1 MTYPATLPKIEYMS
15 NLADIIAQE
24 TEDGRLIVR
33 FLLSAMDGDLTDF
46 QPCHRIDA
54 ARLLVKLG
62 YDQAQAV
69 IDHARAAQRAP
80 NRNSRSQPQAQQ
92 QSQRQAESESQSATN
107 SIRAKL
113 AQIVREETGDGYITV
128 QFLIDAMQGEFPDFK
143 PCHRLS
149 AAKELLQRGF
159 DYLPDD
165 ADVQAAAEP
174 EPVELTPEEL
184 EAQRHAELLEFSKH
198 GPVYYRNY
206 PYPCVCEDRLHD
218 CEGNPLTDAAELEA
232 AARRAPTMEHL
243 IIDRD
248 RLEDFLARY
257 AEYLEHWNAE
267 HPRNP
272 IDFNRLHGPASAG
285 ENTSPASAAPDP
297 NPRPRRSVDV
307 LNWIANQTFPS

>member
-1 MTYPATLPKIEYMS
+1 MS

-24 TEDGRLIVR
+24 TQDGRLIVQ
-33 FLLSAMDGDLTDF
+33 FLVSAMEGELPDF

-69 IDHARAAQRAP
+69 IDHARAAAQRAP
-80 NRNSRSQPQAQQ
+80 NRNSRSQPQPQA
-92 QSQRQAESESQSATN
+92 QSQRQAESEAQSAAHRV
-107 SIRAKL
+107 RAQL

-159 DYLPDD
+159 DYLPED
-165 ADVQAAAEP
+165 ADPQAEP

-218 CEGNPLTDAAELEA
+218 CEGNPLDDDELEA

-248 RLEDFLARY
+248 RLEDYLARY
-257 AEYLEHWNAE
+257 AEYLKQWNAE

-272 IDFNRLHGPASAG
+272 IDFNRLQWTSLRWREYFASIRGP
-285 ENTSPASAAPDP
+285 
-297 NPRPRRSVDV
+297 
-307 LNWIANQTFPS
+307 

>member
-1 MTYPATLPKIEYMS
+1 MS
-15 NLADIIAQE
+15 SLADIIAQE
-24 TEDGRLIVR
+24 TEDGRLIVQ
-33 FLLSAMDGDLTDF
+33 FLVSAMEGELTDF

-62 YDQAQAV
+62 FDQAQAV
-69 IDHARAAQRAP
+69 IDRARAAQRANAQRTP
-80 NRNSRSQPQAQQ
+80 NRNSRSQPQPQA
-92 QSQRQAESESQSATN
+92 QSQRQAESESHSAAQRV
-107 SIRAKL
+107 RAQL

-159 DYLPDD
+159 DYQPDD
-165 ADVQAAAEP
+165 ADPQAAAEP

-257 AEYLEHWNAE
+257 AEYLKQWNAE

-272 IDFNRLHGPASAG
+272 IDFNRLQWTSLRWREYFASIRGP
-285 ENTSPASAAPDP
+285 
-297 NPRPRRSVDV
+297 
-307 LNWIANQTFPS
+307 

>member
-15 NLADIIAQE
+15 SLADIIAQE
-24 TEDGRLIVR
+24 TEDGRLIVQ
-33 FLLSAMDGDLTDF
+33 FLVSAMEGELTDF

-62 YDQAQAV
+62 FDQAQAV
-69 IDHARAAQRAP
+69 IDGANTRRAAQRAP
-80 NRNSRSQPQAQQ
+80 NRNSRSQPQAQA

-107 SIRAKL
+107 SIRAQL

-165 ADVQAAAEP
+165 ADPQAEP

-218 CEGNPLTDAAELEA
+218 CEGNPLDDDELEA

-257 AEYLEHWNAE
+257 AEYLKQWNAE

-272 IDFNRLHGPASAG
+272 IDFNRLQWTSLRWREYFASIRGP
-285 ENTSPASAAPDP
+285 
-297 NPRPRRSVDV
+297 
-307 LNWIANQTFPS
+307 

>member
-1 MTYPATLPKIEYMS
+1 MS

-24 TEDGRLIVR
+24 TEDGRLIVQ
-33 FLLSAMDGDLTDF
+33 FLVSAMEGELPDF

-62 YDQAQAV
+62 FDQAQAV
-69 IDHARAAQRAP
+69 VDRARADRAAQRVP
-80 NRNSRSQPQAQQ
+80 NRDSRSQPQT
-92 QSQRQAESESQSATN
+92 QSQRQAQAESESQSATN
-107 SIRAKL
+107 SIRAQL

-159 DYLPDD
+159 DYLPED
-165 ADVQAAAEP
+165 ADAQAEP

-198 GPVYYRNY
+198 GPVYYRNH

-257 AEYLEHWNAE
+257 AEYLVGWNAE

-272 IDFNRLHGPASAG
+272 IDFNRLQWTSLRWREYFASIRGP
-285 ENTSPASAAPDP
+285 
-297 NPRPRRSVDV
+297 
-307 LNWIANQTFPS
+307 

>member
-1 MTYPATLPKIEYMS
+1 MS

-24 TEDGRLIVR
+24 TEDGRLIVQ
-33 FLLSAMDGDLTDF
+33 FLVSAMEGELTDF

-62 YDQAQAV
+62 FDQAQAQTV
-69 IDHARAAQRAP
+69 IDHANAQRAAQRARSAAAP
-80 NRNSRSQPQAQQ
+80 RQRDSRSQPQPQP
-92 QSQRQAESESQSATN
+92 QRQAESESHSATN
-107 SIRAKL
+107 SIRAQL

-159 DYLPDD
+159 DYLPED
-165 ADVQAAAEP
+165 ADTQAAAEP

-198 GPVYYRNY
+198 GPVYYKNY

-218 CEGNPLTDAAELEA
+218 CEGNPLDDDELEA

-248 RLEDFLARY
+248 RLEDYLARY
-257 AEYLEHWNAE
+257 AEYLVGWNAE

-272 IDFNRLHGPASAG
+272 IDINRLQWTSLRWREYFASIRGP
-285 ENTSPASAAPDP
+285 
-297 NPRPRRSVDV
+297 
-307 LNWIANQTFPS
+307 

>member
-1 MTYPATLPKIEYMS
+1 MTPSAIILKIEYMS

-24 TEDGRLIVR
+24 TEDGRLIVQ
-33 FLLSAMDGDLTDF
+33 FLVSAMEGELTDF

-62 YDQAQAV
+62 FDQAQTA
-69 IDHARAAQRAP
+69 IDRANAQRAAQRTDTQRAQQ
-80 NRNSRSQPQAQQ
+80 RDSRSQPQA
-92 QSQRQAESESQSATN
+92 QSQRQAESESHSAAQRVR
-107 SIRAKL
+107 SQL

-165 ADVQAAAEP
+165 PEAAEP

-218 CEGNPLTDAAELEA
+218 CEGNPLDDDELEA

-257 AEYLEHWNAE
+257 AEYLKHWNAE

-272 IDFNRLHGPASAG
+272 IDFNRLQWTSLRWREYFASIRGP
-285 ENTSPASAAPDP
+285 
-297 NPRPRRSVDV
+297 
-307 LNWIANQTFPS
+307 

>member
-1 MTYPATLPKIEYMS
+1 MS

-24 TEDGRLIVR
+24 TQDGRLIVR
-33 FLLSAMDGDLTDF
+33 FLLSAMDGDLPDF

-62 YDQAQAV
+62 FDQAQAQSA
-69 IDHARAAQRAP
+69 IDHANAQRTAQRTATQRTP
-80 NRNSRSQPQAQQ
+80 NRDSRVQPQAQT
-92 QSQRQAESESQSATN
+92 QSQRPAESEAHSAAQRV
-107 SIRAKL
+107 RAQL
-113 AQIVREETGDGYITV
+113 AQIVREETDDGRIPV
-128 QFLIDAMQGEFPDFK
+128 RFLIDAMQGEFPDFK

-159 DYLPDD
+159 DYIPED
-165 ADVQAAAEP
+165 ADVQAEP

-206 PYPCVCEDRLHD
+206 PFPCVCEDRLHD
-218 CEGNPLTDAAELEA
+218 CEGNPLNDDELEA

-248 RLEDFLARY
+248 RLQDYLARY
-257 AEYLEHWNAE
+257 AEYLVGWNAE

-272 IDFNRLHGPASAG
+272 IDINRLQW
-285 ENTSPASAAPDP
+285 TSLRWRDFPFPRAP
-297 NPRPRRSVDV
+297 
-307 LNWIANQTFPS
+307 

>member
-1 MTYPATLPKIEYMS
+1 MTHPAILPKIEYMS

-24 TEDGRLIVR
+24 TEDGRLIVQ
-33 FLLSAMDGDLTDF
+33 FLVSAMEGELTDF

-62 YDQAQAV
+62 FDQAQTA
-69 IDHARAAQRAP
+69 IDRANAQRAAAQRTP
-80 NRNSRSQPQAQQ
+80 NRNSRSQPQPQP
-92 QSQRQAESESQSATN
+92 QRQAESEAQSATN
-107 SIRAKL
+107 SIRAQL

-159 DYLPDD
+159 DYVPED
-165 ADVQAAAEP
+165 ADAQAAAEP

-218 CEGNPLTDAAELEA
+218 CEGNPLDDDQLEA

-257 AEYLEHWNAE
+257 AEYLKQWNAE

-272 IDFNRLHGPASAG
+272 IDFNRLQWTSLRWREYFASIRGP
-285 ENTSPASAAPDP
+285 
-297 NPRPRRSVDV
+297 
-307 LNWIANQTFPS
+307 